1 MTMMKAAISYGSS
14 QRLVIEER
22 PIPRLAAGD
31 VLVQVERCGICGSDL
46 RTRKGAPR
54 LHPAGHILGHEY
66 SGRIVDVGAD
76 VEMARIGERIAAY
89 PGAGCGDCPACRNDH
104 PILCPNGRHVMG
116 GFAEYAAMPA
126 SCAVPLPEGFDPA
139 EGALVEPLAVGRY
152 AVRCAAIRAGDP
164 VLIIGAGTIA
174 LAVIYWARRMGA
186 GQITVLS
193 RSDRRAPAAQ
203 RFGADRVVAFN
214 NIDDLGDKPAAVF
227 ECTGAPGLLQQ
238 AIDLGAFAS
247 RVVSLGSSP
256 LPEPIAPASA
266 GRKAVTLHFPIG
278 YTTGDFVETAT
289 TLHHGNVDVREMVSN
304 VVPLDA
310 LPDVFET
317 LLAPNRQNK
326 VQVAL

>member
-1 MTMMKAAISYGSS
+1 MMKAAISYGSS

-203 RFGADRVVAFN
+203 RFGADIVAPC
-214 NIDDLGDKPAAVF
+214 KQPATVWKCSGVPGRRQPSISFGTLAR
-227 ECTGAPGLLQQ
+227 TGAMHAAG
-238 AIDLGAFAS
+238 
-247 RVVSLGSSP
+247 P
-256 LPEPIAPASA
+256 LPGPPAPASA

-289 TLHHGNVDVREMVSN
+289 TLHHGNVDVGEMVSN
-304 VVPLDA
+304 VVPLGA